1 MEGKLQGRVAVVYGA
16 GSVGEGWGNGKAS
29 AVAYA
34 RAGAKVAC
42 IDMNEAAAQATAAI
56 INGEGGDAI
65 AVKANVTDLDQV
77 RAATDAVVKAFG
89 RLDVLHNNVG
99 ITAAGGPVEASEES
113 WDRVMSVNVKSMF
126 FTCKRLSRNVWRGW
140 MAGARCDSG
149 RLSKPVWTA
158 SCGPRPPVGGIAAST
173 CVTQAM

>member
-1 MEGKLQGRVAVVYGA
+1 MLRPKNSSEGEDSVKGKLQGRVAIVYGA

-42 IDMNEAAAQATAAI
+42 IDMNEAAAQATASI

-89 RLDVLHNNVG
+89 GTRRAPQQRRHHGGGRASRSLRGILGPGDEREREEHVLH
-99 ITAAGGPVEASEES
+99 
-113 WDRVMSVNVKSMF
+113 
-126 FTCKRLSRNVWRGW
+126 L
-140 MAGARCDSG
+140 
-149 RLSKPVWTA
+149 
-158 SCGPRPPVGGIAAST
+158 
-173 CVTQAM
+173 

>member
-42 IDMNEAAAQATAAI
+42 IDMNEEAAQATAAI

-77 RAATDAVVKAFG
+77 RAATDAVVKAFRPTRRAPQQRRHHGGG
-89 RLDVLHNNVG
+89 RASRSLRRILGPGDEREREEHVLH
-99 ITAAGGPVEASEES
+99 
-113 WDRVMSVNVKSMF
+113 
-126 FTCKRLSRNVWRGW
+126 L
-140 MAGARCDSG
+140 
-149 RLSKPVWTA
+149 
-158 SCGPRPPVGGIAAST
+158 
-173 CVTQAM
+173 